1 MRGDQHSCGAHSLNH
16 DDSPADVQEECGSWE
31 PSRSSELADGCL
43 HIFTNIPV
51 DIRRTHG
58 LTEFLGR
65 LLRCSPGD
73 IRVTRDGFGRP
84 VSAEP
89 PATVGRTAGARLCLA
104 AGGDTGRQFLALIR
118 DLPVALSVHTVPRGP
133 VGELLLPFT
142 PLERGYVQ
150 EAPVDLR
157 ARRLAR
163 LWTRKEAA
171 LRLTGRGELAAADAI
186 DALSGAR
193 DGRVEIPGSPAG
205 PGSPAR
211 PGGTAY
217 VRELP
222 AGPQTVACAA
232 TSSPVPGVR
241 IWRAQAPDAPDGA
254 DRGPASGTGGPRA
267 ADSARA

>member
-1 MRGDQHSCGAHSLNH
+1 MRGDQPSCGAHSLNH
-16 DDSPADVQEECGSWE
+16 DGGPANAPQREGSWD
-31 PSRSSELADGCL
+31 PSRSSELADGFL
-43 HIFTNIPV
+43 HIFSNVPV
-51 DIRRTHG
+51 DIRQPDC

-65 LLRCSPGD
+65 LLHCSPGD
-73 IRVTRDGFGRP
+73 IRMTRDGFGRP
-84 VSAEP
+84 VCAEP
-89 PATVGRTAGARLCLA
+89 PAAAGRRPGTRLCLA
-104 AGGDTGRQFLALIR
+104 AGADTDRRFLALIR

-142 PLERGYVQ
+142 PLERDYVQ
-150 EAPVDLR
+150 EAPAGR
-157 ARRLAR
+157 RGRRLAW

-193 DGRVEIPGSPAG
+193 EGRIVIPGSAAG
-205 PGSPAR
+205 

-232 TSSPVPGVR
+232 TPAPAPGVR
-241 IWRAQAPDAPDGA
+241 IWRASPPYAPAGTHGDAPAEAGN
-254 DRGPASGTGGPRA
+254 GG
-267 ADSARA
+267 

>member
-1 MRGDQHSCGAHSLNH
+1 MRGDQPSCGAHSLNH
-16 DDSPADVQEECGSWE
+16 DDSPADVREEDVSWD
-31 PSRSSELADGCL
+31 PSRSRELADGCL
-43 HIFTNIPV
+43 HIFANIPV
-51 DIRRTHG
+51 DMSRAHG
-58 LTEFLGR
+58 VTEFLGR

-84 VSAEP
+84 VCAEP
-89 PATVGRTAGARLCLA
+89 PAAVGRATGGRLFLD
-104 AGGDTGRQFLALIR
+104 AGGDPGRQFLALVR

-133 VGELLLPFT
+133 VGELLRPFT

-150 EAPVDLR
+150 EAPMGLR

-193 DGRVEIPGSPAG
+193 DGRIDIPGTPAG
-205 PGSPAR
+205 PGSPVR

-232 TSSPVPGVR
+232 TPSPVPGVR
-241 IWRAQAPDAPDGA
+241 LWRTEP
-254 DRGPASGTGGPRA
+254 A
-267 ADSARA
+267 ADPVRA